1 MIALLCSVPVE
12 YELLRSALPG
22 LRSLVLGS
30 KPVFLGSLG
39 GRDVALCAGG
49 LGKAN
54 AAHAAT
60 LLLSRFNPAA
70 LIVFGIGGAYPSSGA
85 RIGDIALATE
95 EIAGDD
101 GVLTPE
107 GFRDTE
113 HIGIPLVRTG
123 QVTLHNRFPA
133 SEMPLAGFYDSL
145 SASGINARLIR
156 GPFITLSTCTGTTQ
170 RTQEL
175 ERQFGNPLCE
185 NMEGAAAAQVAEL
198 HGVPW
203 IEVRG
208 ISNIVEDRDL
218 TTWEIPRAAAAAQV
232 AVELI
237 VKHVKFVR

>member
-49 LGKAN
+49 LGKTN

-60 LLLSRFNPAA
+60 LLFSRFTPAA
-70 LIVFGIGGAYPSSGA
+70 LVIFGIGGAYPSSGA
-85 RIGDIALATE
+85 LVGDIALATE
-95 EIAGDD
+95 EIAGDE
-101 GVLTPE
+101 GVMTPE

-113 HIGIPLVRTG
+113 HIGIPLVRTA
-123 QVTLHNRFPA
+123 QITRHNRFPA
-133 SEMPLAGFYDSL
+133 AEMLLAGSHDAL
-145 SASGINARLIR
+145 AAASINGRVFR
-156 GPFITLSTCTGTTQ
+156 GTFITLSTCTGTTE
-170 RTQEL
+170 RAREL
-175 ERQFGNPLCE
+175 EKHFGNPLCE

-208 ISNIVEDRDL
+208 ISNIVQDRDL
-218 TTWEIPRAAAAAQV
+218 SKWEIKRAAAAAQV
-232 AVELI
+232 AVEMI
-237 VKHVKFVR
+237 VKHAAFER